1 MQSAV
6 AAYFCSA
13 EFAVL
18 PKTIASGHHHQGG
31 RGLASGLRLTFRPSA
46 THDAPQEHPSPLG
59 KQNRA
64 DST

>member
-31 RGLASGLRLTFRPSA
+31 RGLASGLRLTFRP
-46 THDAPQEHPSPLG
+46 
-59 KQNRA
+59 
-64 DST
+64 